1 MKRKGIESFLISHA
15 ELEPVSF
22 HMPGHKGSDIYRRY
36 GFQRFL
42 DSFMDCDITEIPGAD
57 NLFQTEGIIKE
68 TADKYSELY
77 QVRKSYLLIN
87 GTSGGIIASLLA
99 AVPPGKKLIMARNC
113 HKSVFNALSL
123 GNISPVYVY
132 PSIVEGYGIS
142 GAVEPDAVEK
152 ALDENPDAEAVILP
166 SPNYYGICSDIK
178 AIGEKVHSRG
188 KILIVD
194 QAHGAHLKFF
204 SRFTE
209 SGLPV
214 SAEESGADAVINST
228 HKTLASFTQSA
239 VLNVNS
245 QRIDRYVLE
254 DKLQAVESTSPSYL
268 LMASLDINA
277 EIIGRHGRE
286 IFEGWKENL
295 DFFYKKAAEIQLLRV
310 MEVPEMMDVT
320 KINMDMS
327 DAGISGEMLEKK
339 LTGMG
344 VFPELYTGNI
354 LMCMTGMGNSR
365 GDMERLLEAVEKA
378 ADSATG
384 AGGENRTAD
393 VTGSLIW
400 TKKRPAGELRGT
412 KILMEIERC
421 DGMTC
426 AYPVIPY
433 PPGIPLVCAGE
444 KIDSDDIAYIKELRA
459 GGEKVIG
466 IDEKNRIAVVI

>member
-1 MKRKGIESFLISHA
+1 
-15 ELEPVSF
+15 
-22 HMPGHKGSDIYRRY
+22 
-36 GFQRFL
+36 
-42 DSFMDCDITEIPGAD
+42 
-57 NLFQTEGIIKE
+57 
-68 TADKYSELY
+68 
-77 QVRKSYLLIN
+77 
-87 GTSGGIIASLLA
+87 
-99 AVPPGKKLIMARNC
+99 MARNC

-354 LMCMTGMGNSR
+354 LMCMTGMETAEAIWKGSLR
-365 GDMERLLEAVEKA
+365 PLKRL
-378 ADSATG
+378 
-384 AGGENRTAD
+384 RTAQRAQEGRTEPQMSQA
-393 VTGSLIW
+393 VSYGQ
-400 TKKRPAGELRGT
+400 KKRPAGELRGT